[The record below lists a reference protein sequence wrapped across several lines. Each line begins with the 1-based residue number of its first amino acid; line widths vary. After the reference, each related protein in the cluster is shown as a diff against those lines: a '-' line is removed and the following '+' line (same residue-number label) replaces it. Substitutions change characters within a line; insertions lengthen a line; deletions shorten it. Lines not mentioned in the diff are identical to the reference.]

1 MPNTP
6 HTDTRFELLQGTD
19 HSRYT
24 LHEAREIS
32 FILRQLAARRAMITA
47 YYGEGNEFMVTS
59 VVELSLDG
67 QQLYLDVSP
76 DEALNARVLALG
88 SLVCA
93 TQLDRV
99 KIQFVVTDLVPANFE
114 GFPAFRAPLP
124 TSLLRL
130 QRREY
135 FRLSAPSYEG
145 LTCHIPL
152 PDGRR
157 ITVRIADI
165 SGGGI
170 GVLAPAGNEI
180 FEPET
185 LFENCRIDLPGST
198 PLNVSIKVCN
208 VFRLTRPDG
217 SQSIRAGC
225 QFTDL
230 PAPAANTIQRYIL
243 QAERD
248 RKLREV

>member
-6 HTDTRFELLQGTD
+6 HTDTRFELLQSSD

-47 YYGEGNEFMVTS
+47 YYGESNEFMVTC

-67 QQLYLDVSP
+67 QQIYLDVSP
-76 DEALNARVLALG
+76 DETLNARVLALG
-88 SLVCA
+88 RLICA
-93 TQLDRV
+93 TQLDKV
-99 KIQFVVTDLVPANFE
+99 KIQFEVTRLEPASFE

-124 TSLLRL
+124 TRLLRL

-135 FRLSAPSYEG
+135 FRLSAPSYDG
-145 LTCHIPL
+145 LACHIPL

-170 GVLAPAGNEI
+170 GVLAPAGNEV
-180 FEPET
+180 FTPET
-185 LFENCRIDLPGST
+185 VFENCRLELPGGI
-198 PLNVSIKVCN
+198 PLTVSIKVCN

-225 QFTDL
+225 EFSNL
-230 PAPAANTIQRYIL
+230 PPAAANTIQRYIL